1 MIAIGA
7 ALNIELFNGL
17 LQAVESRVVGE
28 FARDKANAAG
38 QLVPN
43 FFVPRGSRILLN
55 RFFNNL
61 TEVLVLPVATREAN
75 EREARGQKTTIG

>member
-17 LQAVESRVVGE
+17 FQPVESRIIGE
-28 FARDKANAAG
+28 FTRNKANAAG

-75 EREARGQKTTIG
+75 ERETRWQKTAIG